1 MIVNFKGCVIT
12 INSSNFSVVPI
23 VIVMYVCVYNIYVCC
38 EDLILLQL
46 FGNSYFTMSSSDHL
60 ALVQVYNTCL
70 EYVEYVYQLLYIIIF
85 LVLSD
90 FILLLE

>member
-38 EDLILLQL
+38 EDLILLHL
-46 FGNSYFTMSSSDHL
+46 FGNSYFTMPSSDHL

-70 EYVEYVYQLLYIIIF
+70 QYVEYV
-85 LVLSD
+85 
-90 FILLLE
+90 